1 MFGKRGAT
9 EETVRPRPAAAAPAA
24 APEKSAAPKAPAP
37 HAAAPASSKA
47 QAAAAPLAAPAT
59 PPASPPAPRGA
70 AGPPAP
76 LALAVHNSS
85 DHYYQVKTMIF
96 FPLIDTIDFAQLAPL
111 HVDFARGENRDIV
124 NEINTI

>member
-9 EETVRPRPAAAAPAA
+9 EEIVRPRPAAAAPAA

-47 QAAAAPLAAPAT
+47 QAAAAPLAALAT

-76 LALAVHNSS
+76 LARAGDNLS
-85 DHYYQVKTMIF
+85 DHYY
-96 FPLIDTIDFAQLAPL
+96 PLENLKFSAHNESIDGAQLVQIHDDPP
-111 HVDFARGENRDIV
+111 RGKIRSSD
-124 NEINTI
+124 NEL

>member
-9 EETVRPRPAAAAPAA
+9 EEIVRPRPAAAAPAA

-47 QAAAAPLAAPAT
+47 QAAAAPLAALAT

-76 LALAVHNSS
+76 VALAVDNSS
-85 DHYYQVKTMIF
+85 GHYYQFKTMIF
-96 FPLIDTIDFAQLAPL
+96 SALIYTLALAQLGPPYVATNPQGIL
-111 HVDFARGENRDIV
+111 IYGYVL
-124 NEINTI
+124 

>member
-1 MFGKRGAT
+1 MCGKRGAP
-9 EETVRPRPAAAAPAA
+9 EEIVRPRPAAAAPAA

-76 LALAVHNSS
+76 VGLPAHNRPA
-85 DHYYQVKTMIF
+85 HFYQDKTMNF
-96 FPLIDTIDFAQLAPL
+96 SPLIDPIGLAPL
-111 HVDFARGENRDIV
+111 APPDVHSP
-124 NEINTI
+124 